1 MADYHRKDEMQ
12 SFIDLDKTSVLQ
24 ETKIFN
30 ESPVCVKK
38 CCAILAK
45 AIERL
50 SISKFI
56 NFPPVTK
63 I

>member
-1 MADYHRKDEMQ
+1 MTDYHRKDEMQ

-45 AIERL
+45 ANRATFNIGIHKL
-50 SISKFI
+50 SPSYQI
-56 NFPPVTK
+56 
-63 I
+63 